1 MVVFVLSQTF
11 HEVISF
17 LYSYVTKMQEGD
29 YDVEPAKEEAK
40 VGHFTFFT
48 VLLQKTNA
56 SRYFLSLVA
65 LPPKNIRRSDLL
77 AVR

>member
-1 MVVFVLSQTF
+1 
-11 HEVISF
+11 
-17 LYSYVTKMQEGD
+17 MQEGD
-29 YDVEPAKEEAK
+29 YDAEPAKEEAK